1 MVTILGG
8 IIVEGRPLYTCILQY
23 PSTTYSYKFVPSNSQ
38 AKVRK
43 PKFSMTFQQMYLQ
56 SMESLRE
63 SSELPIEL
71 VTSHVTTCPCSLR
84 PALK

>member
-1 MVTILGG
+1 M
-8 IIVEGRPLYTCILQY
+8 
-23 PSTTYSYKFVPSNSQ
+23 S
-38 AKVRK
+38 
-43 PKFSMTFQQMYLQ
+43 FQQMYLQ

-84 PALK
+84 PALKKTGRLLSNDKCLTGRQFLYKRNIFDLSKYTLKY